1 MSLCHVTDL
10 LTNDIYG
17 RINPI
22 QVFMKAQ
29 SPPESVT
36 DLGSISEH
44 LQQLSSTASC
54 FLTKYLKYLKRKYF
68 LER

>member
-1 MSLCHVTDL
+1 MSLCHITGL

-22 QVFMKAQ
+22 QAFMKAWG
-29 SPPESVT
+29 PPESVT
-36 DLGSISEH
+36 DLCGISED

-54 FLTKYLKYLKRKYF
+54 FPTK
-68 LER
+68 